1 MPVTQKEIAQKLNV
15 SRSLVAR
22 ALKGYPDVSPE
33 TREKIQQAA
42 AELGYDPNTNQAA
55 RSLAARRYG
64 LRAKTGIIAVMFPA
78 MMDSSP
84 RNMPFFMP
92 FFDGME
98 REAHDL
104 GMDVCLC
111 WVRPGQLPRMIRER
125 SVDGVVA
132 LADYPQELL
141 AIKKLQLPL
150 VAYQDHFEGAHCV
163 IPDDRKGTYLATRHL
178 LEQDHRNIGFLGC
191 AVDEHG
197 IKTDDNLRLLGYLDA
212 LREFGVTPRPG
223 QIETGLA
230 FPQSTELSYC
240 QGCNKCAACAGW
252 QSLKNKNR
260 KNPLTAVV
268 CQNDTIAMGLIDH
281 ARQDGV
287 EVPRQLSVV
296 GFDDISQRYHFHPAI
311 TSVKFSRY
319 DMGRCAVRLIHEH
332 DDAATCRQHVFPVT
346 LVEHQ
351 TTIPLT
357 KARKEVMA
365 LAP

>member
-1 MPVTQKEIAQKLNV
+1 MSVTQKDIAQKLNISSALV
-15 SRSLVAR
+15 SQ
-22 ALKGYPDVSPE
+22 ALNGYQRVSEE
-33 TREKIQQAA
+33 TRAKIFQVA
-42 AELGYDPNTNQAA
+42 AEMGYDTTTNQAA
-55 RSLAARRYG
+55 RALAAHRHG
-64 LRAKTGIIAVMFPA
+64 QRAKTGIIAVMFPVV
-78 MMDSSP
+78 MDSSP
-84 RNMPFFMP
+84 RHMPFFMP

-111 WVRPGQLPRMIRER
+111 WVRPGQLPRMIREC

-132 LADYPQELL
+132 IADYPQELL

-150 VAYQDHFEGAHCV
+150 VAYQDHCEGAHCV

-178 LEQDHRNIGFLGC
+178 LEQGHRTIGFLGC

-212 LREFGVTPRPG
+212 LQEFNITPRSE
-223 QIETGLA
+223 QIETNLP

-240 QGCNKCAACAGW
+240 HGCGTCAACAGW
-252 QSLKNKNR
+252 RSLKNKNR
-260 KNPLTAVV
+260 KNSLTAVV
-268 CQNDTIAMGLIDH
+268 CQNDTIAMGLIEH

-287 EVPRQLSVV
+287 EVPCQLSVV

-319 DMGRCAVRLIHEH
+319 EMGRCAVRLIHEH
-332 DDAATCRQHVFPVT
+332 DDDFPCQRHVFPVT

-357 KARKEVMA
+357 NVRKEATVMA
-365 LAP
+365 S